1 MHCVGGRSR
10 KYALNKLALPSL
22 WPMHERTILT
32 QIEVMAFEEASVLL
46 QRNQDVPSLIQLGMT
61 YLHLWSSLPNVPFK
75 ISLMMVI
82 MPLFISRWIQ
92 MLNQNQGMGRIFII
106 STLSNYPF
114 CKKTNERWMNSWATP
129 LIPSNIPLL
138 RYSWIYHLL
147 SGPP

>member
-61 YLHLWSSLPNVPFK
+61 YLHL
-75 ISLMMVI
+75 
-82 MPLFISRWIQ
+82 
-92 MLNQNQGMGRIFII
+92 
-106 STLSNYPF
+106 
-114 CKKTNERWMNSWATP
+114 
-129 LIPSNIPLL
+129 
-138 RYSWIYHLL
+138 
-147 SGPP
+147 